1 MAASSNLPSSIARSA
16 SRKAGAGTGRVGT
29 ERTLELGD
37 ARRLVAIAQGTL
49 RLFAIEVGY
58 GLGQL
63 LALEFLQTH
72 RHGDGIV
79 PVTQLLMN
87 DQELCQSRLF
97 EIAVITQL
105 FPECFGPIEQA
116 GSQKVTGQ
124 LLQGKL
130 TLLTGQ
136 LTGDQVLVDLD
147 GAIDLAPLTEQVA
160 EGEVGFD
167 GFAVDFQQ
175 LDKETALSDSSESK

>member
-1 MAASSNLPSSIARSA
+1 M
-16 SRKAGAGTGRVGT
+16 V
-29 ERTLELGD
+29 
-37 ARRLVAIAQGTL
+37 
-49 RLFAIEVGY
+49 
-58 GLGQL
+58 

-105 FPECFGPIEQA
+105 FPECFGPIEQS

-175 LDKETALSDSSESK
+175 LDKEIHRLGRKSSSSIEGHYSLVVDRASSNSRD